1 MSAPTAAPARSGAS
15 YDWALRQPDRA
26 LALVE
31 ADPAT
36 RSDTRIPSPH
46 QVEGFLEPTALPL
59 DPAVSLTAAIPRPR
73 RSRPPRSPASSQT
86 PRPTRI
92 AATAHAGRSS
102 TSQLRPLDSARPA
115 IPGAPPPAACEA
127 ALHSLLTRYTTITA
141 RLAQQPPASDG
152 HTPAQA
158 AVSDQLAPCH
168 IADSDLEDILF
179 FRQFSRS
186 EIAAVRDGLR
196 VLSAPRGTRLDTH
209 STLWIVLRGAVQTS
223 LRHGASSYR
232 VRVAGPGRCVGHLS
246 LITHRKPNPQPV
258 LEAELRE
265 RAILLEISTE
275 RANSILADNKG
286 GARRFAQAFNQDIAR
301 ALNDADSPTGLE
313 HARAGEH
320 RQPRQPNKATSDTVS
335 AHRAVLVPS
344 QLAFASS
351 HGARVSVAPAS
362 NAG

>member
-36 RSDTRIPSPH
+36 RSDPRIHNPH
-46 QVEGFLEPTALPL
+46 QVEGFLELTALPL
-59 DPAVSLTAAIPRPR
+59 NPAASLTAAIPRPR
-73 RSRPPRSPASSQT
+73 RSRPPRS
-86 PRPTRI
+86 
-92 AATAHAGRSS
+92 
-102 TSQLRPLDSARPA
+102 A
-115 IPGAPPPAACEA
+115 IPDTPLPAACEA
-127 ALHSLLTRYTTITA
+127 TLHNLLARYTAITA
-141 RLAQQPPASDG
+141 RLVQQPPASDG
-152 HTPAQA
+152 HLPAQA

-223 LRHGASSYR
+223 LRHGASSCR

-246 LITHRKPNPQPV
+246 LIAHRKPNPQPV

-265 RAILLEISTE
+265 RAIVLEISTE
-275 RANSILADNKG
+275 RANSILADNTG

-313 HARAGEH
+313 HAHAGEH
-320 RQPRQPNKATSDTVS
+320 RQPSQSNRATSET
-335 AHRAVLVPS
+335 
-344 QLAFASS
+344 AFRSS
-351 HGARVSVAPAS
+351 RRVGPEPTGVRFVARCSESCRPCV
-362 NAG
+362 

>member
-1 MSAPTAAPARSGAS
+1 MSAPTAAPARLSAA

-31 ADPAT
+31 ADRAT
-36 RSDTRIPSPH
+36 RSDPRIHSPH
-46 QVEGFLEPTALPL
+46 QVEGFLELTALPL
-59 DPAVSLTAAIPRPR
+59 NPAASLTAAISRPR
-73 RSRPPRSPASSQT
+73 RSRPPRSPANSQT
-86 PRPTRI
+86 PQPTHV

-102 TSQLRPLDSARPA
+102 TSQLRPPDSARPA
-115 IPGAPPPAACEA
+115 IPDAPQPAACEA
-127 ALHSLLTRYTTITA
+127 TLHNLLARYTAITA
-141 RLAQQPPASDG
+141 RLVQQPPASDG
-152 HTPAQA
+152 HIPAQA

-186 EIAAVRDGLR
+186 QIAAVRDGLR

-223 LRHGASSYR
+223 LRHGASSCR

-246 LITHRKPNPQPV
+246 LIAHGKPNPTQPV

-265 RAILLEISTE
+265 RAIVLEISTE
-275 RANSILADNKG
+275 RANSILADNTG

-301 ALNDADSPTGLE
+301 ALHDADSPTGLE
-313 HARAGEH
+313 HAHAGEH
-320 RQPRQPNKATSDTVS
+320 RQPSQSNRATSET
-335 AHRAVLVPS
+335 
-344 QLAFASS
+344 AFRSS
-351 HGARVSVAPAS
+351 RRLGPEPTGVRFVARCSESCRPCV
-362 NAG
+362 